1 MQHKRIVRGQH
12 LARRG
17 AWVGVGWG
25 DESWLVL
32 AYREVRRHA
41 GRQANDTHTH
51 TQTHRQTHTHK
62 LALSAPTCCSSTDT
76 RRSSSVT
83 WRALRLSH
91 ARSFHLLA
99 HTRHTDLGGRGEGG
113 VGVGAWAGCRGGA
126 RIADVIA
133 HCAGVTACLEQLK
146 SAPPVDAGESCQ
158 GGPLKA

>member
-17 AWVGVGWG
+17 AWVGVVGG

-32 AYREVRRHA
+32 AYRAVRRHA

-76 RRSSSVT
+76 RRSSSAT

-113 VGVGAWAGCRGGA
+113 VGVGAWAGGRGGA

-133 HCAGVTACLEQLK
+133 HCAGVTACLEH
-146 SAPPVDAGESCQ
+146 
-158 GGPLKA
+158 